1 MSNFTKKVWNS
12 VSGWERSHFGG
23 FSRLLWDYPYIKM
36 DYDVKVE
43 PGQGIRNSHGFYN
56 AEKLIKMYLL
66 KIKELGFVKH
76 LRHEQ
81 VEESGLFGLGVKKY
95 DVLFLDRLDI
105 FDAVL
110 EADKELAPLFEHYR
124 DDILDS
130 SIKMEIPDEDEGAGK
145 GKSEEGEEGEDGGKG
160 KGEKSDGEEE
170 GEGEGEGKGDGDGDG
185 DGDERDGDGEGGN
198 GASGNSENNSDGEA
212 LRDAIK
218 KMSKYE
224 PYKGNN
230 LSTFEEKAKFASL
243 PKSRKMD
250 ERYKFGRNEI
260 KNAELLVKM
269 LDIDFEPKDDVVKSL
284 RLGKLDTSK
293 IAEVPAGNLSVYQQV
308 LEDQDTQPFSVC
320 ILADM
325 SGSMGCGRV
334 EVQKEVLNSLYLA
347 MSQILPPSK
356 LYIYGHSGEYAP
368 EIYTFCSPYD
378 PDYEKNIQSY
388 EAIQLCQNYDGP
400 VVEEVHRK
408 IRETNDD
415 RVIFITLSDGEPCGN
430 GYGST
435 KDIGDLK
442 KILEKCRRDSFVTV
456 GIGIQSYHV
465 KSLYTYSQVVED
477 LSEMSK
483 DVAHII
489 NKVVRAEFK

>member
-1 MSNFTKKVWNS
+1 MSKFTKKVWNS

-66 KIKELGFVKH
+66 KIKELDFVKH

-81 VEESGLFGLGVKKY
+81 VEEPGLFGLGVKKY
-95 DVLFLDRLDI
+95 DVLFLDRLDV
-105 FDAVL
+105 FNAVL

-130 SIKMEIPDEDEGAGK
+130 SIKMEIPDEDGGSGK
-145 GKSEEGEEGEDGGKG
+145 SDKSEEGEDEEGSGKSKGKKGEEGED
-160 KGEKSDGEEE
+160 EEE
-170 GEGEGEGKGDGDGDG
+170 GEGDGE
-185 DGDERDGDGEGGN
+185 GDGEGEGEERE
-198 GASGNSENNSDGEA
+198 GKGSTSSSGNSENNSDGEA
-212 LRDAIK
+212 LRNAVK

-250 ERYKFGRNEI
+250 ERYKFRKGEI

-325 SGSMGCGRV
+325 SGSMCDGRV

-388 EAIQLCQNYDGP
+388 DAIQLCENYDGP

>member
-1 MSNFTKKVWNS
+1 
-12 VSGWERSHFGG
+12 
-23 FSRLLWDYPYIKM
+23 M
-36 DYDVKVE
+36 DYDVIVE
-43 PGQGIRNSHGFYN
+43 PGKGIRNSHGFYN
-56 AEKLIKMYLL
+56 AEKLVKMYLL
-66 KIKELGFVKH
+66 KIKELGLVQH

-81 VEESGLFGLGVKKY
+81 VEEPGPFGLGVKKY

-105 FDAVL
+105 FNAVL
-110 EADKELAPLFEHYR
+110 EADKELAPLFEHYK

-130 SIKMEIPDEDEGAGK
+130 SIKMEIPDENEGSGK
-145 GKSEEGEEGEDGGKG
+145 GEEGDDEEEDEGSGKGKG
-160 KGEKSDGEEE
+160 KGEDGEGEEE
-170 GEGEGEGKGDGDGDG
+170 GEGEGNGDGEGE
-185 DGDERDGDGEGGN
+185 GDERDGEGKGSS
-198 GASGNSENNSDGEA
+198 GSSGNSENNSDGEG

-243 PKSRKMD
+243 PKNRYNLD
-250 ERYKFGRNEI
+250 ERYKFRRSEI

-325 SGSMGCGRV
+325 SGSMSGGRV
-334 EVQKEVLNSLYLA
+334 DVQKEVLNSLYLA

-388 EAIQLCQNYDGP
+388 EVIQLQQNYDGP

-430 GYGST
+430 NYGST
-435 KDIGDLK
+435 KDIEDLK

-465 KSLYTYSQVVED
+465 KNLYTYSQVVED